1 MGVKGVLKN
10 IKKYGP
16 FGTWKLYRQRDA
28 ERKHIVDQQR
38 ASLAEEKAA
47 GAFSEND
54 PDYQEYLKMLDDPK
68 GFKEYLKRMHDRVV
82 RDELPAIYEEAAK
95 APVEDKIIVMERGYA
110 PSPSSAHLA
119 DVLEKQGKYK
129 VIYMSMEIRDVTY
142 LKYYKNVKDFIREA
156 ATAKAIL
163 ISTANDYLSH
173 IELRPETKVIQLW
186 HGVGTFKKI
195 GYSTVSSK
203 SFGPNQQYRDEFN
216 QYRNYSYVTLAS
228 EEQAWIFEDAM
239 HISRDSGI
247 LAPVGISRTDLFFDE
262 EYKAEARRQLDELCP
277 GINGRKIILYAPTFR
292 GTVNNAEAPD
302 KLDIDAFGEALSDD
316 YVLLIKHHGVCES
329 RRKPIP
335 EKWAGDFAYDMNAQ
349 KDLSIEKLLLLA
361 DVCITDYSSIAYE
374 YSILER
380 PILFFAYDLDDY
392 IDERG
397 MYLDYS
403 ELTPGPVCRTNAEM
417 IDYIKALPG
426 SFAGEYEDEIKAFR
440 RKYVNMCDGHATE
453 RTIELIEK

>member
-1 MGVKGVLKN
+1 MSVKGVLKN
-10 IKKYGP
+10 IIKYGP
-16 FGTWKLYRQRDA
+16 LGTWKLYTQRDA

-38 ASLAEEKAA
+38 AHLAEEKAQ
-47 GAFSEND
+47 GAFSESD

-68 GFKEYLKRMHDRVV
+68 GFKEYLKRMHDRVT
-82 RDELPAIYEEAAK
+82 RDELPEIYYEAAK
-95 APVEDKIIVMERGYA
+95 APVEDKVIVMERGYA

-119 DVLEKQGKYK
+119 DVIESQGKYK
-129 VIYMSMEIRDVTY
+129 VIYMSMEIRNVTY
-142 LKYYKNVKDFIREA
+142 LKYYKNVKEFIREA

-163 ISTANDYLSH
+163 ISTANDYFSH
-173 IELRPETKVIQLW
+173 IELRPETKIIQLW

-228 EEQAWIFEDAM
+228 ENQAWIFEDAM

-247 LAPVGISRTDLFFDE
+247 LAPVGIARTDLFYDE
-262 EYKAEARRQLDELCP
+262 GYKAEARRILDEICP

-292 GTVNNAEAPD
+292 GTVNNAKAPD
-302 KLDIDAFGEALSDD
+302 KLDVDAFGEALSDD
-316 YVLLIKHHGVCES
+316 YVLLIKHHGVCEND
-329 RRKPIP
+329 RKPIP
-335 EKWAGDFAYDMNAQ
+335 EKWAGNFAYDMNAQ
-349 KDLSIEKLLLLA
+349 TELSIEKILLLA
-361 DVCITDYSSIAYE
+361 DVCITDYSSIAFE
-374 YSILER
+374 YSIMER

-397 MYLDYS
+397 MYLDYD
-403 ELTPGPVCRTNAEM
+403 ELTPGPVCRTNSEM
-417 IDYIKALPG
+417 ISYIKALPG
-426 SFAGEYEDEIKAFR
+426 SFEGKYKDEIKAFR
-440 RKYVNMCDGHATE
+440 EKYVDKCDGHATE